1 MPSERISTP
10 ATEATATEATG
21 NPFFVPS
28 TLPYHLPPFAAVAP
42 EHYRPAF
49 QRGMAEQ
56 LAEIAAITSTA
67 EAPTFENTLVALE
80 RSGAMLRR
88 VKNVFFN
95 QVSSDTD
102 ATLEEIEAEIT
113 PALAAHEDTIHLDGD
128 LFARIKTLFDTRATL
143 DLPDADGES
152 LRLIEKYHEQ
162 FVRAGAE
169 LSPADQDRLRE
180 LNAEL
185 ASLETTF
192 QRNLLAD
199 TKARALV
206 LDSAE
211 SLDGLSADGVAAAAE
226 NGRTLGHDGKYVL
239 SLKLFSNQSELASLT
254 DRDVR
259 RRLLEASVGRG
270 LPVNAEVVHRIVM
283 LRAER
288 AALLGYES
296 HAAYAVGDQTARSVA
311 AVEDLMARVVPP
323 AVANARREADAL
335 RAANGGAEIAAWD
348 WQYYSERV
356 RQAEYDIDSAALRP
370 YLELERVLRDG
381 VFFAANKVYGL
392 SFTERPDLP
401 AYHPDAR
408 VFEVFNEDGNGL
420 GLFVADFY
428 ARESK
433 RGGAWMN
440 ELVEQSE
447 LLGTRPVVVNN
458 LNIAKPPAGEPTLLT
473 FSEVDTLFHE
483 FGHAL
488 HGLFSDVRYPY
499 FSGTRVP
506 RDFVEY
512 PSQVNEMW
520 VTWPEVLANYAR
532 HYETG
537 QQIPAELVAKMEAAK
552 LFGEGFRT
560 VEYLGATLLDW
571 AWHKLSAGEDPG
583 EDVEAFEA
591 AALEKAGL
599 ALPEIPPRYRTAYFA
614 HIFSNEYSAG
624 YYSYIWSEVLDADSV
639 EWFKENGGMLRANG
653 DRFRRELLSRGGSLD
668 PLRAFENFRGRAP
681 EIEPLLIR
689 RGLTG

>member
-1 MPSERISTP
+1 MAPERTP
-10 ATEATATEATG
+10 AASTASTE
-21 NPFFVPS
+21 NPFLAPS
-28 TLPYHLPPFAAVAP
+28 TLPYALPPFAAISI
-42 EHYRPAF
+42 EHYLPAF
-49 QRGMAEQ
+49 ERGMDEQ
-56 LAEIAAITSTA
+56 LAEIAEITASA
-67 EAPTFENTLVALE
+67 EPPTFENTLVALE
-80 RSGAMLRR
+80 RSGSVLRR
-88 VKNVFFN
+88 VSNVFFN
-95 QVSSDTD
+95 QASSDTSEPLQD
-102 ATLEEIEAEIT
+102 IEAEVS
-113 PALAAHEDTIHLDGD
+113 PKLAAHQDAIHLDAS
-128 LFARIKTLFDTRATL
+128 LFARIKALFDARETL
-143 DLPDADGES
+143 DLPDDEA
-152 LRLIEKYHEQ
+152 LRLIEKYYEEY
-162 FVRAGAE
+162 VRAGAE
-169 LSPADQDRLRE
+169 LSAADQGRLRE

-185 ASLETTF
+185 AGLETTF

-211 SLDGLSADGVAAAAE
+211 ALDGLSEDAIAAAAE
-226 NGRTLGHDGKYVL
+226 NGRALGYNGKYVL

-259 RRLLEASVGRG
+259 RRLLEASLSRG
-270 LPVNAEVVHRIVM
+270 FSVNREVVRRIVM

-288 AALLGYES
+288 AALLGFES

-311 AVEDLMARVVPP
+311 AVEGMLARVVPP
-323 AVANARREADAL
+323 AVANARKEAEAL

-348 WQYYSERV
+348 WQFYSERV
-356 RQAEYDIDSAALRP
+356 RKAQYDIDSAALRP
-370 YLELERVLRDG
+370 YLELERVLQDG
-381 VFFAANKVYGL
+381 VFFAANRVYGL
-392 SFTERPDLP
+392 SFTERPDLT

-408 VFEVFNEDGNGL
+408 VFEVFDADGSGR
-420 GLFVADFY
+420 GLFIADFY

-440 ELVEQSE
+440 EVVDQAG

-458 LNIAKPPAGEPTLLT
+458 LNIAKPPAGEPTLMT
-473 FSEVDTLFHE
+473 FTEVETMFHE

-520 VTWPEVLANYAR
+520 ATWPEVLANFAR
-532 HYETG
+532 HHQTG
-537 QQIPAELVAKMEAAK
+537 EQIPADLVAKMEAAK

-583 EDVEAFEA
+583 EDIEAFEA

-614 HIFSNEYSAG
+614 HIFSSGYSAG
-624 YYSYIWSEVLDADSV
+624 YYSYIWAEVLDADTV
-639 EWFKENGGMLRANG
+639 EWFKEHGGMLRTNG
-653 DRFRRELLSRGGSLD
+653 DHFRGELLSRGGSLD
-668 PLRAFENFRGRAP
+668 PMRAFENFRGRAA
-681 EIEPLLIR
+681 EIEPLLVR
-689 RGLTG
+689 RGLTAVSG

>member
-1 MPSERISTP
+1 
-10 ATEATATEATG
+10 
-21 NPFFVPS
+21 
-28 TLPYHLPPFAAVAP
+28 
-42 EHYRPAF
+42 
-49 QRGMAEQ
+49 MAEQ
-56 LAEIAAITSTA
+56 LAEIAVITSSA
-67 EAPTFENTLVALE
+67 QPPTFENTLVELE
-80 RSGAMLRR
+80 RTGAVLRR
-88 VKNVFFN
+88 VSSVFFN
-95 QVSSDTD
+95 QSSSDTNE
-102 ATLEEIEAEIT
+102 TLQEIEAEVS
-113 PALAAHEDTIHLDGD
+113 PKLAAHQDAIHLDGA
-128 LFARIKTLFDTRATL
+128 LFARVRTLFDARATL
-143 DLPDADGES
+143 DLPDAES
-152 LRLIEKYHEQ
+152 LRLIAKYYEE

-169 LSPADQDRLRE
+169 LSATDQERLRE

-185 ASLETTF
+185 ATLETTF
-192 QRNLLAD
+192 QRNLLTD

-211 SLDGLSADGVAAAAE
+211 ALDGLSADEVAAAAE
-226 NGRTLGHDGKYVL
+226 NGKALGHDGKYVL

-270 LPVNAEVVHRIVM
+270 FSVNAEVVRKIVM

-296 HAAYAVGDQTARSVA
+296 HAAYAVGDQTAHSVA
-311 AVEDLMARVVPP
+311 AVEEMLARVVPP
-323 AVANARREADAL
+323 AVANARKEADAL
-335 RAANGGAEIAAWD
+335 RAAADGAEIAAWD
-348 WQYYSERV
+348 WQYYSEQV
-356 RQAEYDIDSAALRP
+356 RKAEYDIDSAALRP

-381 VFFAANKVYGL
+381 IFFAANKVYGL
-392 SFTERPDLP
+392 SFTERPDLV

-408 VFEVFNEDGNGL
+408 VFEVFNEDGSGL
-420 GLFVADFY
+420 GLFIADFY

-440 ELVEQSE
+440 ELVEQSG
-447 LLGTRPVVVNN
+447 LLGTQSVVVNN
-458 LNIAKPPAGEPTLLT
+458 LNIAKPPEGEPALLT
-473 FSEVDTLFHE
+473 FSEVDTMFHE

-488 HGLFSDVRYPY
+488 HGLFSNVRYPY
-499 FSGTRVP
+499 FSCTRVP

-520 VTWPEVLANYAR
+520 STWPEVLANFAR
-532 HYETG
+532 HHRTG
-537 QQIPAELVAKMEAAK
+537 EQIPADLVAKMEAAK

-571 AWHKLSAGEDPG
+571 AWHKLAAGEDPG
-583 EDVEAFEA
+583 ADIEAFEA

-614 HIFSNEYSAG
+614 HIFSSGYSAG

-639 EWFKENGGMLRANG
+639 EWFKENGGMLRGNG
-653 DRFRRELLSRGGSLD
+653 DHFRGELLSRGGSLD
-668 PLRAFENFRGRAP
+668 PMQAFESFRGRAP
-681 EIEPLLIR
+681 EIEPLLVR
-689 RGLTG
+689 RGLTATSD